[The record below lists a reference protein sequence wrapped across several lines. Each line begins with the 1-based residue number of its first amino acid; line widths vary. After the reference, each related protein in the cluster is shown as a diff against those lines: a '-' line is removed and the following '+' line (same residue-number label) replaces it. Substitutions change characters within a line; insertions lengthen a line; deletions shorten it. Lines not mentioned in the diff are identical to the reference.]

1 MPSDKADATTTTTA
15 TAATATD
22 KQQRCY
28 ILELPGELLEYIL
41 GLVHSDDTGIG
52 GVRTH
57 LTRRLALF
65 KKNVLP
71 VCHRFHDVGLKAL
84 YSHVHIGH
92 PRAFDV
98 FRYELR
104 RNPALGPAVRCLDFS
119 DFTSVGLG
127 RTRRMNREIQ
137 MVTATTITDALSQTP
152 NLREFLVSESVEDD
166 IGKSV
171 LDTLFAL
178 PYLEAIDFC
187 GASSSTFTHS
197 FSTVQLTIPLSNL
210 TRVSLHE
217 CVSLP
222 PSVFEKLLPQVDNLR
237 RLDLSHTQV
246 SGAALDAIPHTARL
260 THLSLAK
267 CRSLAGKDILKFLTA
282 HPAIVAGDQLRW
294 LSLQWTDVSAEQLTS
309 LLRDL
314 PSSVMHLNLYG
325 LPVEDSH
332 LSLLPSGLEELSL
345 GYADLEPDTI
355 IDHFGTPK
363 RPNLHYLDLTG
374 NPHMNVWTIGDMRLL
389 RSCSDV
395 RTWEFDAQQVL
406 AKMADAYI
414 PGYTIVLGQ
423 GRRGWIFKGHSALDG
438 AHNCSYTASPHS
450 TATYYPTAS
459 APSCCQHVL
468 GMDMGNSDAWAGASR
483 KIDCSG
489 EEYGGGLERGIYLYY
504 AYRTK

>member
-1 MPSDKADATTTTTA
+1 MSSGFNITTSSS
-15 TAATATD
+15 
-22 KQQRCY
+22 QQRCF
-28 ILELPGELLEYIL
+28 ILDLPAELLEYIL
-41 GLVHSDDTGIG
+41 TLVHSDDTSLDGI
-52 GVRTH
+52 RIH

-71 VCHRFHDVGLKAL
+71 VCRRFHDAGLNAL

-98 FRYELR
+98 FRYELQK
-104 RNPALGPAVRCLDFS
+104 NQALGPVVRCLDFS
-119 DFTSVGLG
+119 DFTSIGLG

-137 MVTATTITDALSQTP
+137 MVTATTITDVLTQTP
-152 NLREFLVSESVEDD
+152 NLREFLVSESIEDE

-178 PYLEAIDFC
+178 PFLEAIDFC
-187 GASSSTFTHS
+187 GASGSTFTHS
-197 FSTVQLTIPLSNL
+197 FSTVQFTISLSNL

-222 PSVFEKLLPQVDNLR
+222 SSVFEKLLPQLDNLR
-237 RLDLSHTQV
+237 RLDLTHTQV
-246 SGAALDAIPHTARL
+246 SGPALQAIPHTARL
-260 THLSLAK
+260 THLSLSK
-267 CRSLAGKDILKFLTA
+267 CRSLTGKEIVKFITS
-282 HPAIVAGDQLRW
+282 HPAMTYCKW
-294 LSLQWTDVSAEQLTS
+294 LSLQWTDISVDQLTF
-309 LLRDL
+309 LLENL
-314 PSSVMHLNLYG
+314 PSSLNHLNLYG

-332 LSLLPSGLEELSL
+332 LSLLPSDLEELSL

-355 IDHFGTPK
+355 IKHFGTPK
-363 RPNLHYLDLTG
+363 RPQLRYLDLTG

-395 RTWEFDAQQVL
+395 QTWEFDAQQVL
-406 AKMADAYI
+406 TKMADARI

-423 GRRGWIFKGHSALDG
+423 GRRGWIFKGHSALEG
-438 AHNCSYTASPHS
+438 VHNCSFTVSPHS

-459 APSCCQHVL
+459 APLCCQHVL

-489 EEYGGGLERGIYLYY
+489 KEYGGGLERGIYLYY